1 MNIKKL
7 SHALIAACFVV
18 SGMTSLSVAAPAP
31 TLAQAPV
38 AHGIADDYLAAASFD
53 PRTLFAKDGARS
65 INLTLPQIGKLQ
77 IVHVETKVVD
87 TAGKVLRWQG
97 HVQGRQD
104 LQAQFVRGIS
114 GNITGV
120 LDTPRGRILLGN
132 ANGEYFFHGEA
143 PDSAPGLDNAKR
155 PALLVTQDAPSD
167 QPTTRQAQLKPDAKL
182 ISYPVEFNIAGLAN
196 LAPGQEAQLSLPG
209 TGDFVV
215 RHDGTQ
221 PGDLGGATF
230 VGHLKDYGDDFRV
243 LVTYSPGGAQGS
255 ILTPYGEFQLQT
267 LGSNQWLVDITR
279 SKLEKHHS
287 EEADTAVPSVATA
300 GGAVALG
307 AGNVASATTSTS
319 TATGTTPPTANTT
332 LSNGKTQIDVLVL
345 YTPGLETRFGG
356 NDPALNRL
364 QLLAALSNQA
374 YIDSNVQISL
384 RVVAAVKVDMPD
396 NTSNSQVLS
405 AMQQATGFFANIRT
419 LRQTYGADLV
429 TLVRPFYASA
439 QGGNCGVGYIGGYGG
454 SNIAGYSAYG
464 YSVVSDG
471 TDMGGQNSYC
481 DNYTFAHE
489 LGHNM
494 GSMHDRPTVQS
505 QGGGTGAYPYSF
517 GHGLSGTFGTIMSY
531 IRPTVGKFSTPSVT
545 CSSSNLPCGVD
556 AANSATSADN
566 ALSLNNTRSGVAG
579 FMAEVSTLP
588 YTLAGVVALNGA
600 ALANVTITP
609 SAAGA
614 SCSNSGSNGVY
625 SCSVP
630 AGWSGSLTP
639 TLGGYAFTPTSL
651 SFSNVQASAANQN
664 FAATLLTT
672 PVAPPPTA
680 ITISGFVKSKGV
692 AVPFVRITPS
702 TKGVSC
708 SSTNETGAY
717 SCTVPRNWSGS
728 LTASR
733 SGYGFTPAFRTFS
746 KVLASQT
753 SKNFEATLKTVKI
766 SGFIRAKGKGVGDV
780 QINASS
786 QSVTCTKTNSG
797 GGFSCVVPESWS
809 GSVAPLASGYRFK
822 PATYRIS
829 RVMFPVSNLN
839 YEAIK

>member
-1 MNIKKL
+1 MNIKNL
-7 SHALIAACFVV
+7 SHAFIAACFAVF
-18 SGMTSLSVAAPAP
+18 GMASLSVAAPAP
-31 TLAQAPV
+31 MVAQAPV
-38 AHGIADDYLAAASFD
+38 ARGIADDYLVAASFD
-53 PRTLFAKDGARS
+53 PRALFAKDGARS
-65 INLTLPQIGKLQ
+65 ISVTLPQIGKLQ

-104 LQAQFVRGIS
+104 LQAHFVRGIS

-143 PDSAPGLDNAKR
+143 PDSAPGLDNGKR

-167 QPTTRQAQLKPDAKL
+167 KPTTHQAQLKPDAKL

-196 LAPGQEAQLSLPG
+196 LTPGQEAQLSLPG

-215 RHDGTQ
+215 RHDDTQ

-230 VGHLKDYGDDFRV
+230 VGHLKDFGDDFRV

-267 LGSNQWLVDITR
+267 LGSKQWLVDITR
-279 SKLEKHHS
+279 SKLEKHHA
-287 EEADTAVPSVATA
+287 EESDTVVPSIA
-300 GGAVALG
+300 GGAVAFS
-307 AGNVASATTSTS
+307 AGNVASATSSTS
-319 TATGTTPPTANTT
+319 AGTTTGTTANSI
-332 LSNGKTQIDVLVL
+332 LSNGKTRIDVLVL
-345 YTPGLETRFGG
+345 YTPGLESRFGG
-356 NDPALNRL
+356 KDPALNRL

-374 YIDSNVQISL
+374 YTDSNVQISL
-384 RVVAAVKVDMPD
+384 RVVGAVKVEMPD
-396 NTSNSQVLS
+396 TTSNTQMLS
-405 AMQQATGFFANIRT
+405 AMQQATGYFANIRA

-429 TLVRPFYASA
+429 TLVRPFYATA
-439 QGGNCGVGYIGGYGG
+439 QGGNCGVGYVGGYGG
-454 SNIAGYSAYG
+454 NNIAGYSAYG

-471 TDMGGQNSYC
+471 SDLGGQNYYC

-494 GSMHDRPTVQS
+494 GSMHDRATVQA

-517 GHGLSGTFGTIMSY
+517 GHGVSGTFGTIMSY
-531 IRPTVGKFSTPSVT
+531 IRPTVGKFSTPAVT
-545 CSSSNLPCGVD
+545 CSNSNLPCGV
-556 AANSATSADN
+556 AATDSAKSADN

-579 FMAEVSTLP
+579 FMAEVNTLP
-588 YTLAGVVALNGA
+588 YTIAGVVTLNSA
-600 ALANVTITP
+600 ALANVAITP

-625 SCSVP
+625 SCSVS

-639 TLGGYAFTPTSL
+639 TLGGYTFTPTPR

-672 PVAPPPTA
+672 PVAPPPTSFTIRGIVTAKGLA
-680 ITISGFVKSKGV
+680 IPSVL
-692 AVPFVRITPS
+692 ITPS

-708 SSTNETGAY
+708 SSNNSGAY
-717 SCTVPRNWSGS
+717 SCTVPRNWIGS
-728 LTASR
+728 LTASK
-733 SGYGFTPAFRTFS
+733 SGYSFVPALRTFS

-753 SKNFEATLKTVKI
+753 SMNFEATLKTVKI
-766 SGFIRAKGKGVGDV
+766 TGYVRAKGKAVGGV
-780 QINASS
+780 QINAST
-786 QSVTCTKTNSG
+786 QGATCTKTGSD
-797 GGFSCVVPESWS
+797 GGFTCTVPENWS
-809 GSVAPLASGYRFK
+809 GTLAPLASGSRFK
-822 PATYRIS
+822 PAAYGLS
-829 RVMFPVSNLN
+829 RVTSPLRNLN
-839 YEAIK
+839 YEATK